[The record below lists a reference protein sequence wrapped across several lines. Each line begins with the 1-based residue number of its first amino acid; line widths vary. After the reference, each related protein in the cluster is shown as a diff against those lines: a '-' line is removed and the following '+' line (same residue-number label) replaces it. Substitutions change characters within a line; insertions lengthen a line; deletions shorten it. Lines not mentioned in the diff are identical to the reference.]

1 MRKGVVVLGLV
12 AALSPAALRA
22 QGVAIDHRKVGC
34 IVAGKYPSLNA
45 CFAPASRLARAR
57 IYFRVADGA
66 PDWYYVEMAS
76 HAPCHAGVLPSPK
89 KGLVGRKVQYYVNA
103 FDRSFAES
111 RTPEAEAL
119 VVSSASECDRR
130 LPVAPF
136 LNNATVAVFPSL
148 PAGFAGAAAGL
159 GGGAAGLGGG
169 AAAVIAVGGAAIV
182 GGGVALAAGG
192 SEEPGE
198 ETPPTTAPPETLPP
212 GVTSTTTT
220 TRPAARFKPVM
231 DVLKGSTLVEG
242 DTVTGAEPLA
252 LVFDMCR
259 STGPYPLRYRVVV
272 DGVQRVDRCYSTLTF
287 TTSGATRNVSES
299 GVRRSAASRTY
310 DVLMTIR
317 SEGPN
322 NEPKAERQLTVEV
335 SPAGGGACGGD
346 TQGPVV
352 SLTKPIAGG
361 VYPAPNPYPVHLEA
375 SASDSTTGNN
385 GVAFVEYKVNYPGP
399 EQLILGPVTGASPW
413 PYDWTESAVMTY
425 LGTACAKFLEV
436 QAYAQDTCGN
446 ETYSSKVLVTVNNTG
461 SCVPPDPG
469 AAPDPSAASA
479 TFVSELGVPGG
490 AGQVVANGEAAFP
503 RAGRTP
509 FAVRLKRGENR
520 VEATLVEARSGG
532 TWRFDLGALPGFR
545 PETLRVVAGDVVRLA
560 ADSVTFRLQ
569 GRPGE
574 RVVFAFRSER

>member
-1 MRKGVVVLGLV
+1 MAMRKGVIVLGLV
-12 AALSPAALRA
+12 ALLSPVALRA
-22 QGVAIDHRKVGC
+22 EGLGIDHRKVGC

-57 IYFRVADGA
+57 VYFRVADGA
-66 PDWYYVEMAS
+66 PDWYYVEMATS
-76 HAPCHAGVLPSPK
+76 APCHAGVLPRPK
-89 KGLVGRKVQYYVNA
+89 KELVGRKVQYYVDA

-130 LPVAPF
+130 QAVAPI

-159 GGGAAGLGGG
+159 GGGAA
-169 AAAVIAVGGAAIV
+169 AVIAVGGAGIV

-192 SEEPGE
+192 SEGSS
-198 ETPPTTAPPETLPP
+198 ETAPTTTAPPETLPP
-212 GVTSTTTT
+212 AVTTTT
-220 TRPAARFKPVM
+220 TTTKPPVSFKPVM
-231 DVLKGSTLVEG
+231 DVFRGSTLVTG
-242 DTVTGAEPLA
+242 DTVDGAEPLQ
-252 LVFDMCR
+252 LTFDMCR
-259 STGPYPLRYRVVV
+259 SKGPYAMRFAVWV
-272 DGVQRVDRCYSTLTF
+272 DGLQRAAGCLSTLTF
-287 TTSGATRNVSES
+287 TTSGVTNVSES
-299 GVRRSAASRTY
+299 RVRQSATSRTY

-322 NEPKAERQLTVEV
+322 NAPKEDRQLTVQV
-335 SPAGGGACGGD
+335 SSAGGGCAGD

-352 SLTKPIAGG
+352 SLTKPYAGS
-361 VYPAPNPYPVHLEA
+361 VYPSPTAYPVHFEA
-375 SASDSTTGNN
+375 SASDATTGNN
-385 GVAFVEYKVNYPGP
+385 GVALVEYKVNYPGP
-399 EQLILGPVTGASPW
+399 DQLVLGPVTGASPW
-413 PYDWTESAVMTY
+413 PYDWTESAVMAY

-436 QAYAQDTCGN
+436 QAYAEDSCGN
-446 ETYSSKVLVTVNNTG
+446 ATYSSKVLVTVNNTG
-461 SCVPPDPG
+461 TCVPPDPG
-469 AAPDPSAASA
+469 TGPEASAASA
-479 TFVSELGVPGG
+479 TLASELGVPGG

-503 RAGRTP
+503 RAGRSS

-532 TWRFDLGALPGFR
+532 TWRFELGALPGFR
-545 PETLRVVAGDVVRLA
+545 PDTLRVVAGDVVHLA

-574 RVVFAFRSER
+574 RVVFSFRAER

>member
-1 MRKGVVVLGLV
+1 MRKGVIVLGLV
-12 AALSPAALRA
+12 ALLSPVALRA
-22 QGVAIDHRKVGC
+22 EGLGIDHRKVGC
-34 IVAGKYPSLNA
+34 IVAGKYPNLNA

-57 IYFRVADGA
+57 VYFRVADKA

-76 HAPCHAGVLPSPK
+76 HARCHAGVLPRPK
-89 KGLVGRKVQYYVNA
+89 KELVGRKIQYYVDA
-103 FDRSFAES
+103 FDRSFVES

-119 VVSSASECDRR
+119 VVSSASECDRM
-130 LPVAPF
+130 LAVAPI

-148 PAGFAGAAAGL
+148 PAGFAGA
-159 GGGAAGLGGG
+159 AAGLGGG

-192 SEEPGE
+192 SEGSS
-198 ETPPTTAPPETLPP
+198 ETAPTTTAPPETLPP
-212 GVTSTTTT
+212 AVTTTT
-220 TRPAARFKPVM
+220 TTTQPASGFKPVM
-231 DVLKGSTLVEG
+231 DVLKGSTLVTG
-242 DTVTGAEPLA
+242 DTVAGTEPLQ
-252 LVFDMCR
+252 LTFDMCR
-259 STGPYPLRYRVVV
+259 STGPYRMRFAVWV
-272 DGVQRVDRCYSTLTF
+272 DGVQRAVGCHTTMTF

-299 GVRRSAASRTY
+299 GVRQSATRTF

-322 NEPKAERQLTVEV
+322 NAPKADRQLTVQV
-335 SPAGGGACGGD
+335 NSAGGGGCTGD

-352 SLTKPIAGG
+352 SLTRPFAGS
-361 VYPAPNPYPVHLEA
+361 VYPSPTAYPVHFEA
-375 SASDSTTGNN
+375 SASDATTGNN

-399 EQLILGPVTGASPW
+399 EQLILGPAAGPSPW
-413 PYDWTESAVMTY
+413 PYDWTESSVMAY

-436 QAYAQDTCGN
+436 QAYAEDSCGN
-446 ETYSSKVLVTVNNTG
+446 ATYSSKVLVTVNNTG
-461 SCVPPDPG
+461 TCVPPDPG
-469 AAPDPSAASA
+469 TAPESSAASA

-503 RAGRTP
+503 RAGRSP
-509 FAVRLKRGENR
+509 FAVRLTRGENR

-532 TWRFDLGALPGFR
+532 TWRFELVALPGFR
-545 PETLRVVAGDVVRLA
+545 PETLRVVAGDVVQLA

-574 RVVFAFRSER
+574 RVVFAFRSEP